1 MALFQQSSLTFGSAK
16 QFIAEQASKQQTTEM
31 LDRAGRSL
39 QAAIKVWNKY
49 NWSWLT
55 TSTTLTF
62 GTAGTAALPYDFREV
77 YSLTWLG
84 QNRRWIPG
92 RNRRSYDRLY
102 QTEVTQNEAPTRYDL
117 YLRGGSGA
125 ISVLGALSASGS
137 ANLNYYRKMTEPCA
151 VTFAGARVSATGISH
166 LLSTAVATFA
176 NVKVGNICIPST
188 GWATASSNVIVT
200 GVSQASDPGGTLGL
214 IGLVYLNAAATAT
227 STAVSG
233 AIGADTHF
241 LDIPSDYEWD
251 IVAMAAA
258 HFIAGVGGP
267 DSKLQEFKELAVSG
281 LQRAMSDDS
290 SEEDIDIS
298 FMPPLPDPEQ
308 FPYNPNRTYE

>member
-1 MALFQQSSLTFGSAK
+1 MGLFQQSSLTFGSAK
-16 QFIAEQASKQQTTEM
+16 QFVAEQASKQQTTEM

-39 QAAIKVWNKY
+39 QAAIKAWNKY

-102 QTEVTQNEAPTRYDL
+102 QTEVTQNDAPTRYDL
-117 YLRGGSGA
+117 FLRGGSGA

-137 ANLNYYRKMTEPCA
+137 ASLKYYRKMTEPCA
-151 VTFAGARVSATGISH
+151 ISFASARATATG
-166 LLSTAVATFA
+166 LDYVLSTAADAFA
-176 NVKVGNICIPST
+176 NAKIGNIFIPST

-200 GVSQASDPGGTLGL
+200 GVAQVADPGGTLGL
-214 IGLVYLNAAATAT
+214 VSLAYLSASSSAT
-227 STAVSG
+227 STAISG
-233 AIGADTHF
+233 TIGAATHF
-241 LDIPSDYEWD
+241 LDIPADYEWD

-267 DSKLQEFKELAVSG
+267 RDKLDEFKELAVSG

-290 SEEDIDIS
+290 SDEDIDIS
-298 FMPPLPDPEQ
+298 LMPPLPDPEQ